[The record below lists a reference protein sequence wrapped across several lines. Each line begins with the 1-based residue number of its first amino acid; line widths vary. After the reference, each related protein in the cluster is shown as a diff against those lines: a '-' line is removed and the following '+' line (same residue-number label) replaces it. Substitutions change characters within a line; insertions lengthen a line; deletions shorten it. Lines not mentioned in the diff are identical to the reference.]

1 MDGGWG
7 AVVSEGGGG
16 LQGLR
21 DLETT
26 SLWKSVCVCVCGGGV
41 DALYD
46 IIEGIVKKKRSFF

>member
-1 MDGGWG
+1 MDGGWE

-16 LQGLR
+16 LQGLG

-26 SLWKSVCVCVCGGGV
+26 SLWKSVCVWGVGGC

-46 IIEGIVKKKRSFF
+46 IIS